1 MENNL
6 EQEIRYKK
14 PLNDEVR
21 LKRRENML
29 KALAKKRSLYEN
41 KLKNKDNINKIS
53 ENINEILNNNI
64 DDNSSNSEQEI
75 KPKKTKKQETNIN
88 TYENDFKLMLNN
100 INNKVEKLYIMKKTK
115 TKQPQPQ
122 PQPQPI
128 ILDNKNYKSN
138 ELLESIRNKLLNN

>member
-1 MENNL
+1 
-6 EQEIRYKK
+6 
-14 PLNDEVR
+14 
-21 LKRRENML
+21 
-29 KALAKKRSLYEN
+29 
-41 KLKNKDNINKIS
+41 
-53 ENINEILNNNI
+53 
-64 DDNSSNSEQEI
+64 
-75 KPKKTKKQETNIN
+75 
-88 TYENDFKLMLNN
+88 MLNN

>member
-41 KLKNKDNINKIS
+41 KIKNKDNINKIS

>member
-41 KLKNKDNINKIS
+41 KVKNKDNINKIS

-88 TYENDFKLMLNN
+88 TYENDLKLMLNN

-115 TKQPQPQ
+115 TKQPQ